1 MKRGEELKPGF
12 VRTKPTDYKGG
23 KRRLIVTSLM
33 KTEITSENEH
43 TVPIPA
49 LNQSLCIIPDT
60 LVLSFKFTNSNT
72 KSWFLTNLGRTIV
85 ERLSVN
91 IQGKEVYQCTRESMM
106 EVYKDLWMSEEDRK
120 NRQEFGIPNENVRK
134 LISKD
139 DSANKATKTDGVL
152 DLTRSPTCVTE

>member
-1 MKRGEELKPGF
+1 
-12 VRTKPTDYKGG
+12 
-23 KRRLIVTSLM
+23 M
-33 KTEITSENEH
+33 KTEITPENEY

-49 LNQSLCIIPDT
+49 LNPSLCIIPDT

-72 KSWFLTNLGRTIV
+72 KSWFLNNLGRTIV

-91 IQGKEVYQCTRESMM
+91 IQGKEVYQCTGESMM
-106 EVYKDLWMSEEDRK
+106 EVYKDLWM
-120 NRQEFGIPNENVRK
+120 IANENVRK

-152 DLTRSPTCVTE
+152 DLTVANMCDRMKISCATTDPTLHTECVTSNIRSHHQSPRK